1 MNVYRCRICG
11 DAYLGSQ
18 APSHCPFCG
27 AHWEHFV
34 DLALYPEDIDRVA
47 TTEAERDDLTV
58 AIELETGNARFYL
71 ALAARNDRPELASAY
86 KRLAKIEMEHCE
98 LFAKLAGTSM
108 PRDIKEAGT
117 AEGDWCASIEE
128 SEARELT
135 AMNFYA
141 QAALRATNERIR
153 EVFSAISAVEADHIE
168 VDLVLAR
175 IAACPP
181 AK

>member
-1 MNVYRCRICG
+1 MNAFRCRICG

-27 AHWEHFV
+27 AHWEYIV
-34 DLALYPEDIDRVA
+34 ELAMYPEDINRI
-47 TTEAERDDLTV
+47 TITEVERDDLAA
-58 AIELETGNARFYL
+58 AIQLETGNARFYL
-71 ALAARNDRPELASAY
+71 ALGSRTDRPELASAY
-86 KRLAKIEMEHCE
+86 KRLAKIETEHCE

-108 PRDIKEAGT
+108 PKEIREAGT
-117 AEGDWCASIEE
+117 AQGDWCASIEE

-168 VDLVLAR
+168 VDVLLAR
-175 IAACPP
+175 IAGCSPNE
-181 AK
+181 